1 LRAGSIPVLETRPF
15 GAMIAVWPVATGIF
29 LMETI

>member
-1 LRAGSIPVLETRPF
+1 LETRPF
-15 GAMIAVWPVATGIF
+15 GAMIAIWPVATGIF